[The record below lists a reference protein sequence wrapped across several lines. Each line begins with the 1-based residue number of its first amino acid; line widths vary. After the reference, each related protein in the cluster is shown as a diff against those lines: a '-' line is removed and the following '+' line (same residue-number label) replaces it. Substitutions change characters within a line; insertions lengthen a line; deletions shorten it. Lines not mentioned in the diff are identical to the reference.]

1 MLRPGN
7 KRIPAEGKSK
17 RPEEPLRPLFA
28 ILVRNREKGGLAVC
42 NRYWLIGVCALCLG
56 LGIFI
61 CAIFPTGLLLFL
73 VASVLIGC
81 GWACIRRR

>member
-1 MLRPGN
+1 MKKTAAAGGTP
-7 KRIPAEGKSK
+7 PAAS
-17 RPEEPLRPLFA
+17 A
-28 ILVRNREKGGLAVC
+28 ILVRNRAKGVSALC
-42 NRYWLIGVCALCLG
+42 NKQWLIGVCALCLG

-73 VASVLIGC
+73 VASLLVGC

>member
-1 MLRPGN
+1 MCN
-7 KRIPAEGKSK
+7 KH
-17 RPEEPLRPLFA
+17 
-28 ILVRNREKGGLAVC
+28 
-42 NRYWLIGVCALCLG
+42 WLMGVFALCLG

-73 VASVLIGC
+73 VASLLVGC

>member
-1 MLRPGN
+1 M
-7 KRIPAEGKSK
+7 
-17 RPEEPLRPLFA
+17 
-28 ILVRNREKGGLAVC
+28 AVC

-56 LGIFI
+56 VGIFI

>member
-1 MLRPGN
+1 MGDHAR
-7 KRIPAEGKSK
+7 
-17 RPEEPLRPLFA
+17 RPEEPLRPVLT
-28 ILVRNREKGGLAVC
+28 ILVENSGEEGQPLC
-42 NRYWLIGVCALCLG
+42 NKHWLMGVFALCLG

-73 VASVLIGC
+73 VASLLVGC

>member
-1 MLRPGN
+1 MKKLRQ
-7 KRIPAEGKSK
+7 
-17 RPEEPLRPLFA
+17 PEEPLRLLFA
-28 ILVRNREKGGLAVC
+28 ILVRNRGKGGCALC
-42 NRYWLIGVCALCLG
+42 HKQWLLGVCALCLG

-73 VASVLIGC
+73 VASLLVGC